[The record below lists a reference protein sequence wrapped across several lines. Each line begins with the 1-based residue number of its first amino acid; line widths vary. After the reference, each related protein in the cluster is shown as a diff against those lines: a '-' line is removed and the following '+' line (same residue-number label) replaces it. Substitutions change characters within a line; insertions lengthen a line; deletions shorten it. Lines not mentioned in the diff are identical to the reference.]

1 MQAQLDYQKEMGFFW
16 DEVYALIDAA
26 IGDDGGLLLSSDLV
40 ELLQT
45 IEGYA
50 GMSIFAQA
58 NWKQE
63 LADSYSLAQEGLF
76 NWLEDEDFADNAT
89 IRNQFSNLIAV
100 WNNLVPTL
108 GSLIGSSGN
117 DSGHYEDDDEDP
129 PPPPSSPELTPDDL
143 DRDSKGVYDEGI
155 MWPNTGLAGQH
166 TYNGEISGYEADIKS
181 GSSEWI
187 VKRLQTALNYLTVLG
202 KFDTAGVSPNLLKKD
217 GIYGTLTKNR
227 VKKLQRRT
235 GLDATGIVDE
245 PTRRRFGYYGKLFRG
260 KPYKDGGLVKNT
272 GPAWLDG
279 TRSKP
284 EMVLDAEN
292 TKTFIK
298 FTDILSTLTKG
309 KQPNTQSYGHNTFEI
324 YINVDE
330 IGSDYD
336 VDMLVDRVKNDIYQE
351 VTHRNVN
358 LITRTR

>member
-1 MQAQLDYQKEMGFFW
+1 MGERMVAVSCLVCGS
-16 DEVYALIDAA
+16 DDDD
-26 IGDDGGLLLSSDLV
+26 DDGGGGDG
-40 ELLQT
+40 E
-45 IEGYA
+45 
-50 GMSIFAQA
+50 
-58 NWKQE
+58 K
-63 LADSYSLAQEGLF
+63 
-76 NWLEDEDFADNAT
+76 
-89 IRNQFSNLIAV
+89 
-100 WNNLVPTL
+100 P
-108 GSLIGSSGN
+108 
-117 DSGHYEDDDEDP
+117 
-129 PPPPSSPELTPDDL
+129 LTPNDL
-143 DRDSKGVYDEGI
+143 DRDSEGVYDEGI
-155 MWPNTGLAGQH
+155 LWPDAGLAGQH
-166 TYNGEISGYEADIKS
+166 TYNGEISGYETDINRDSPKF
-181 GSSEWI
+181 I
-187 VKRLQTALNYLTVLG
+187 VKRLQTALNHLTALG
-202 KFDTAGVSPNLLKKD
+202 KFDTGGVSPNLLQKD

-245 PTRRRFGYYGKLFRG
+245 PTRRRFGYYGVLFRG
-260 KPYKDGGLVKNT
+260 KPYKDGGLVRHT

-351 VTHRNVN
+351 ATHRNVN